1 MRAREELELKES
13 DWRNEREAIPKG
25 VLCLME
31 PATSLAITPPRSVSI
46 KPAQIKSGTLIR

>member
-13 DWRNEREAIPKG
+13 EWRNEREAIPKG

-31 PATSLAITPPRSVSI
+31 AATYIAITPPRSVSI
-46 KPAQIKSGTLIR
+46 KPMQIKSRTLIC

>member
-13 DWRNEREAIPKG
+13 EWRNEREAIPKG

-31 PATSLAITPPRSVSI
+31 TATYIAITPPRSVSI
-46 KPAQIKSGTLIR
+46 KPMQIKSGTLIC

>member
-13 DWRNEREAIPKG
+13 EWRNEREAIPKG

-46 KPAQIKSGTLIR
+46 KPAQRKSGTLIC